1 MLRFDH
7 VSYRYPFRDQ
17 PAVRDV
23 SFSVRPGEVVL
34 CTGPSGCGKSTLVRL
49 ANGLCPQYYRGELE
63 GRVSLNGL
71 STAELSLPDIARRM
85 GTLFQDPEQQFF
97 ALNVE
102 DDLAF
107 ALEWQGMSAEEIRPR
122 ILNRAEELGI
132 THILDSSIHELSE
145 GQKQKVGLASLLLQ
159 EPSALVLD
167 EPTANLDPESTG
179 ELAAMLMKLKEAG
192 MAVLVVDH
200 RLYWLEGVADR
211 VLVIHEG
218 RVVEEGTFSLLR
230 DAALR
235 ERYGLRSD
243 RVDDP
248 RMTLPP
254 APFPAVPI
262 LEARNLR
269 FGWKAGPL
277 LYDGLSFALDA
288 GIIALTGDNGTGKT
302 THARLLSGLNK
313 TLGGL
318 FLADGREL
326 SPRDLA
332 SKTGL
337 VLQNADYQLH
347 MKSVRSEIECCL
359 TLAGRSPGE
368 TARLLDMFAL
378 DALADRH
385 PQSLSGGEKQ
395 RLVIACA
402 FAKHPDL
409 LILDEPTSGLDGLN
423 MRRIAAALTEVAS
436 QGICALVITH
446 DLELMELACSSA
458 LRLPHPPAHPNR
470 RQHIRHRENTHE

>member
-1 MLRFDH
+1 
-7 VSYRYPFRDQ
+7 
-17 PAVRDV
+17 
-23 SFSVRPGEVVL
+23 
-34 CTGPSGCGKSTLVRL
+34 
-49 ANGLCPQYYRGELE
+49 
-63 GRVSLNGL
+63 
-71 STAELSLPDIARRM
+71 
-85 GTLFQDPEQQFF
+85 
-97 ALNVE
+97 
-102 DDLAF
+102 
-107 ALEWQGMSAEEIRPR
+107 
-122 ILNRAEELGI
+122 
-132 THILDSSIHELSE
+132 
-145 GQKQKVGLASLLLQ
+145 
-159 EPSALVLD
+159 
-167 EPTANLDPESTG
+167 
-179 ELAAMLMKLKEAG
+179 
-192 MAVLVVDH
+192 
-200 RLYWLEGVADR
+200 
-211 VLVIHEG
+211 
-218 RVVEEGTFSLLR
+218 
-230 DAALR
+230 
-235 ERYGLRSD
+235 
-243 RVDDP
+243 
-248 RMTLPP
+248 MTLPP

-288 GIIALTGDNGTGKT
+288 GIIALIGDNGTGKT
-302 THARLLSGLNK
+302 TLARLLSGLNK

-347 MKSVRSEIECCL
+347 MKSVRSEIVCCL

-378 DALADRH
+378 DTLADRH